1 MTNSTGSVT
10 LPIRVI
16 TEHKLNSCLSTLY
29 QLQPT
34 IKAQRYLYARAEEY
48 FGSNL
53 YILIAPQSQ
62 MYLTRLEKLIKTK
75 KLTPLEKFELAKIAV
90 QSEGYINKFCTTAQ
104 ARHDYYPEA
113 KVDLFIKYLMVSA
126 ADNVKFCNDLANIV
140 SLQQNKILSE
150 RLQLLV

>member
-16 TEHKLNSCLSTLY
+16 TEHKLSSCLSTLY

-75 KLTPLEKFELAKIAV
+75 KLTSLEKYELATIAE
-90 QSEGYINKFCTTAQ
+90 QCEGYINKFCTSAQ
-104 ARHDYYPEA
+104 ATHGYPEA

-126 ADNVKFCNDLANIV
+126 ADNVKFCKDLADIV